1 MAGSIF
7 YLAPVEN
14 ASGKIFGKKQKFI
27 AVRRLAGDRKRGCS
41 VQGERTTKFSQD
53 ELAHQD
59 KFTAVVKSTRSR
71 MKDPSKVM
79 ADQAAYKAVQSQ
91 YKSFY
96 QYVFRQEWNAYTE

>member
-1 MAGSIF
+1 MAKVEF
-7 YLAPVEN
+7 AFPVEKVH
-14 ASGKIFGKKQKFI
+14 GKI
-27 AVRRLAGDRKRGCS
+27 AKRHRIGFAH
-41 VQGERTTKFSQD
+41 RTASKLNYTTEYGQRSTKFSQD

-59 KFTAVVKSTRSR
+59 KFSAVSVSTRAR

>member
-1 MAGSIF
+1 MAKVEF
-7 YLAPVEN
+7 AFPVEKVH
-14 ASGKIFGKKQKFI
+14 GKIAKRHRIGFAHRTASKLNYTTEYGK
-27 AVRRLAGDRKRGCS
+27 RS
-41 VQGERTTKFSQD
+41 TKFSQD

-59 KFTAVVKSTRSR
+59 KFSAVSKSTRAR